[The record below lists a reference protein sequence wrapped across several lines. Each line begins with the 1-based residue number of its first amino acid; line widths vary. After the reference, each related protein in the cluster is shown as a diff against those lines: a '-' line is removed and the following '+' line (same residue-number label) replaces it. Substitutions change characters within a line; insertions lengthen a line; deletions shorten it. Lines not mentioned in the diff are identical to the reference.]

1 MSKCTN
7 KNLIGQPIFT
17 QVLNLVSKHTFSGL
31 VKKHESDRYYKK
43 FNTWTHFTSM
53 MFGIYSRCDSVTE
66 IVEGMI
72 GCVGKLSH
80 FGLTEV
86 PPKSTITDGNRER
99 DNVFFE
105 LLYFSLVKRYS
116 SFLSSSRT
124 IGLNVKE
131 LFIVDSTTIQLFSS
145 LVFKGVGRNPKDGGK
160 KKGGL
165 KVHMLIDALQDVGKF
180 VKVTAAKVHDSKF
193 LNDLVLNPFSMVV
206 FDKAYNHYKL
216 FAKWTGIKVW
226 FVTRM
231 KDNALYEVVQIVSEK
246 KLKEGV
252 AGVLKEE
259 LINLCYKENPKD
271 KECLRLLLRR
281 VTYRDE
287 KGRTFIFI
295 TNNMVITAQDIA
307 DIYKHRWQIEL
318 LFKKMKQNFQLHCFY
333 GESENAIRIQIW
345 CTLIAQL
352 LLTVLQ
358 RKTKTKKA
366 FSTVA
371 CLVRQ
376 HLLSYL
382 NLEELL
388 INSKRFYDKYRQT
401 VDYEGS
407 LFPVIVEKDRGADLK
422 L

>member
-1 MSKCTN
+1 MSENTN
-7 KNLIGQPIFT
+7 KNLIGQPILT
-17 QVLNLVSKHTFSGL
+17 QVLSLVNRNKFSGL
-31 VKKHESDRYYKK
+31 AKKHGSDRYYKK
-43 FNTWTHFTSM
+43 FSTWTHFVSI

-72 GCVGKLSH
+72 GCVGKLGH
-80 FGLTEV
+80 FGLKEV

-99 DNVFFE
+99 DSKFFE
-105 LLYFSLVKRYS
+105 SLYFSLVKRYS

-124 IGLNVKE
+124 LGLSIKE
-131 LFIVDSTTIQLFSS
+131 LFIVDSTTIQLFSN

-165 KVHMLIDALQDVGKF
+165 KVHMLIDALQDVGRF
-180 VKVTAAKVHDSKF
+180 VKITAAKVHDSKF
-193 LNDLVLNPFSMVV
+193 LNELVLNPFSMVV
-206 FDKAYNHYKL
+206 FDRAYNHYKL
-216 FAKWTGIKVW
+216 FAKWTGKQIW

-231 KDNALYEVVQIVSEK
+231 KDNAVYEVVQIISEN
-246 KLKEGV
+246 KLPEGE

-259 LINLCYKENPKD
+259 KVNLCYKENNKD
-271 KECLRLLLRR
+271 KELQKLLLRR
-281 VTYRDE
+281 INYRDE
-287 KGRTFIFI
+287 KGRLYVFI
-295 TNNMVITAQDIA
+295 TNNMALTAQDIA
-307 DIYKHRWQIEL
+307 DIYKQRWQIEL

-358 RKTKTKKA
+358 GKTKTKKA
-366 FSTVA
+366 FSTIA

-388 INSKRFYDKYRQT
+388 INSKRFYDKYRKT
-401 VDYEGS
+401 VDYSDS
-407 LFPVIVEKDRGADLK
+407 LFPMSG
-422 L
+422 

>member
-1 MSKCTN
+1 MDKITN
-7 KNLIGQPIFT
+7 NNLVGQPILT
-17 QVLNLVSKHTFSGL
+17 QVLALVNKSTFNGL
-31 VKKHESDRYYKK
+31 VKKHGSDKYYKK
-43 FNTWTHFTSM
+43 FSTWTHFVSM

-72 GCVGKLSH
+72 GCVGKLVH
-80 FGLTEV
+80 LGLSEV
-86 PPKSTITDGNRER
+86 PPKSTFTDGNRQR
-99 DNVFFE
+99 DSQFFE
-105 LLYFSLVKRYS
+105 SLYFNLVKRYS

-145 LVFKGVGRNPKDGGK
+145 LIFKGVGRNPKDGGK

-165 KVHMLIDALQDVGKF
+165 KVHMLIDAIQDVGKF
-180 VKVTAAKVHDSKF
+180 VKVTSARVHDSKF
-193 LNDLVLNPFSMVV
+193 LNDLMLNPYSIVV
-206 FDKAYNHYKL
+206 FDRAYNHYKL
-216 FAKWTGIKVW
+216 FAKWTSKLIW

-231 KDNALYEVVQIVSEK
+231 KDNAVYEIVKIVSENTLPNGK
-246 KLKEGV
+246 

-259 LINLCYKENPKD
+259 KINLCYKEHKKD
-271 KECLRLLLRR
+271 KVFLKLLLRR
-281 VTYRDE
+281 ITYQDD
-287 KGRTFIFI
+287 KGREFVFIS
-295 TNNMVITAQDIA
+295 NNMELSAEEIA
-307 DIYKHRWQIEL
+307 DIYKQRWQIEL

-358 RKTKTKKA
+358 RKTKTIKA

-376 HLLSYL
+376 HMLSYL

-388 INSKRFYDKYRQT
+388 KNSKRFYEKYRRT
-401 VDYEGS
+401 IDYS
-407 LFPVIVEKDRGADLK
+407 NTLFPLSG
-422 L
+422 

>member
-1 MSKCTN
+1 MSENTN
-7 KNLIGQPIFT
+7 KNLIGQPILT
-17 QVLNLVSKHTFSGL
+17 QVLSLVNRNKFSGL
-31 VKKHESDRYYKK
+31 AKKHGSDRYYKK
-43 FNTWTHFTSM
+43 FSTWTHFVSI

-72 GCVGKLSH
+72 GCVGKLGH
-80 FGLTEV
+80 FGLKEV

-99 DNVFFE
+99 DSKFFE
-105 LLYFSLVKRYS
+105 SLYFSLVKRYS

-124 IGLNVKE
+124 LGLSIKE
-131 LFIVDSTTIQLFSS
+131 LFIVDSTTIQLFSN

-165 KVHMLIDALQDVGKF
+165 KVHMLIDALQDVGRF
-180 VKVTAAKVHDSKF
+180 VKITAAKVHDSKF
-193 LNDLVLNPFSMVV
+193 LNELVLNPFSMVV

-216 FAKWTGIKVW
+216 FAKWTGKQIW

-231 KDNALYEVVQIVSEK
+231 KDNAVYEVVQIISEN
-246 KLKEGV
+246 KLPEGE

-259 LINLCYKENPKD
+259 KVNLCYKENNKD
-271 KECLRLLLRR
+271 KELQKLLLRR
-281 VTYRDE
+281 INYRDG
-287 KGRTFIFI
+287 KGRLYVFI
-295 TNNMVITAQDIA
+295 TNNMALTAQDIA
-307 DIYKHRWQIEL
+307 DIYKQRWQIEL

-358 RKTKTKKA
+358 GKTKTKKA
-366 FSTVA
+366 FSTIA

-388 INSKRFYDKYRQT
+388 INSKRFYDKYRKT
-401 VDYEGS
+401 VDYSDS
-407 LFPVIVEKDRGADLK
+407 LFPMSG
-422 L
+422 

>member
-1 MSKCTN
+1 MSENTN
-7 KNLIGQPIFT
+7 KNLIGQPILT
-17 QVLNLVSKHTFSGL
+17 QVLSLVNRNKFSGL
-31 VKKHESDRYYKK
+31 AKKHGSDRYYKK
-43 FNTWTHFTSM
+43 FSTWTHFVSI

-72 GCVGKLSH
+72 GCVGKLGH
-80 FGLTEV
+80 FGLKEV

-99 DNVFFE
+99 DSKFFE
-105 LLYFSLVKRYS
+105 SLYFSLVKRYS

-124 IGLNVKE
+124 LGLSIKE
-131 LFIVDSTTIQLFSS
+131 LFIVDSTTIQLFSN

-165 KVHMLIDALQDVGKF
+165 KVHMLIDALQDVGRF
-180 VKVTAAKVHDSKF
+180 VKITAAKVHDSKF
-193 LNDLVLNPFSMVV
+193 LNELVLNPFSMVV

-216 FAKWTGIKVW
+216 FAKWTGKQIW

-231 KDNALYEVVQIVSEK
+231 KDNAVYEVVQIISEN
-246 KLKEGV
+246 KLPEGE

-259 LINLCYKENPKD
+259 KVNLCYKENNKD
-271 KECLRLLLRR
+271 KELQKLLLRR
-281 VTYRDE
+281 INYRDE
-287 KGRTFIFI
+287 KGRLYVFI
-295 TNNMVITAQDIA
+295 TNNMALTAQDIA
-307 DIYKHRWQIEL
+307 DIYKQRWQIEL

-366 FSTVA
+366 FSTIA

-388 INSKRFYDKYRQT
+388 INSKRFYDKYRKT
-401 VDYEGS
+401 VDYSDS
-407 LFPVIVEKDRGADLK
+407 LFPMSG
-422 L
+422 

>member
-1 MSKCTN
+1 MSKSTN

-17 QVLNLVSKHTFSGL
+17 QVLELVNKNTFNGL
-31 VKKHESDRYYKK
+31 VKKHKADKYYKK
-43 FNTWTHFTSM
+43 FKTWTHFVSI
-53 MFGIYSRCDSVTE
+53 MFGIYNRCDSVTE
-66 IVEGMI
+66 IVEGLT
-72 GCVGKLSH
+72 GCVSKLNH
-80 FGLTEV
+80 FGLAEV

-99 DNVFFE
+99 DSKFFE
-105 LLYFSLVKRYS
+105 SLYFSLVKRYS

-124 IGLNVKE
+124 VGLNVKE

-193 LNDLVLNPFSMVV
+193 LKDLILNPFSMVV
-206 FDKAYNHYKL
+206 FDKAYNDYKL
-216 FAKWTGIKVW
+216 FAKWTEKQIW

-231 KDNALYEVVQIVSEK
+231 KDNAIYEVVQIISENEIAEEK
-246 KLKEGV
+246 

-259 LINLCYKENPKD
+259 KINLCYKENSKD
-271 KECLRLLLRR
+271 KEFKYLLLRR
-281 VTYRDE
+281 ITYRDE
-287 KGRTFIFI
+287 KERIYVFI
-295 TNNMVITAQDIA
+295 TNNMVLTDQDIA
-307 DIYKHRWQIEL
+307 DIYKQRWQIEL

-333 GESENAIRIQIW
+333 GETENAIRIQIW

-358 RKTKTKKA
+358 RKTETKKA
-366 FSTVA
+366 FSTIA
-371 CLVRQ
+371 SLVRM

-388 INSKRFYDKYRQT
+388 KNSKRFYDKYRKT
-401 VDYEGS
+401 VNYNNS
-407 LFPVIVEKDRGADLK
+407 LFPLTG
-422 L
+422 

>member
-1 MSKCTN
+1 
-7 KNLIGQPIFT
+7 
-17 QVLNLVSKHTFSGL
+17 
-31 VKKHESDRYYKK
+31 
-43 FNTWTHFTSM
+43 
-53 MFGIYSRCDSVTE
+53 MFGIYGRCDSVTE

-72 GCVGKLSH
+72 GCVGKLRH
-80 FGLTEV
+80 FGLSEV
-86 PPKSTITDGNRER
+86 PPKSTFTDGNRER
-99 DNVFFE
+99 DSKFFE
-105 LLYFSLVKRYS
+105 SLYFSLVKRYS

-124 IGLNVKE
+124 LGLNIKE
-131 LFIVDSTTIQLFSS
+131 LFIVDSTTIQLFSN

-193 LNDLVLNPFSMVV
+193 LNDLMLNPFSMVV
-206 FDKAYNHYKL
+206 FDRAYNNYKL
-216 FAKWTGIKVW
+216 FAKWTGKQIW

-231 KDNALYEVVQIVSEK
+231 KDSAVYEVVEIISEN
-246 KLKEGV
+246 KLTEGT

-259 LINLCYKENPKD
+259 KINLCYKENNKD
-271 KECLRLLLRR
+271 KLPKKLLLRR
-281 VTYRDE
+281 INYRDE
-287 KGRTFIFI
+287 KGRLYVFI
-295 TNNMVITAQDIA
+295 TNNMILTAQDIA
-307 DIYKHRWQIEL
+307 DIYKQRWQIEL

-366 FSTVA
+366 FSTIA

-388 INSKRFYDKYRQT
+388 KNSKRFYDKYRKT
-401 VDYEGS
+401 VNYSDS
-407 LFPVIVEKDRGADLK
+407 LFPLTG
-422 L
+422 

>member
-1 MSKCTN
+1 MSEITN
-7 KNLIGQPIFT
+7 KNLVGQPILT
-17 QVLNLVSKHTFSGL
+17 QVLGLVNKSKFNTL
-31 VKKHESDRYYKK
+31 VKKTEADRYYKK
-43 FNTWTHFTSM
+43 FTTWVHFVSM
-53 MFGIYSRCDSVTE
+53 MFGIYGRCDSVTE

-72 GCVGKLSH
+72 GCVGKLNH
-80 FGLTEV
+80 FGLSEV

-99 DNVFFE
+99 ESKFFE
-105 LLYFSLVKRYS
+105 SLYFSLVKHYS
-116 SFLSSSRT
+116 GFLSSSRT
-124 IGLNVKE
+124 IGLNIKE

-193 LNDLVLNPFSMVV
+193 LNDIILNPFSMVV
-206 FDKAYNHYKL
+206 FDKAYNHYRL
-216 FAKWTGIKVW
+216 FAKWTEKQIW

-231 KDNALYEVVQIVSEK
+231 KDNAVYEVVQIISESTIP
-246 KLKEGV
+246 EGQ

-259 LINLCYKENPKD
+259 KVNLCYKESPKD
-271 KECLRLLLRR
+271 KEFKKLLLRR
-281 VTYRDE
+281 ITYRDD
-287 KGRTFIFI
+287 KDRLYVFI
-295 TNNMVITAQDIA
+295 TNNMELTAQDIA
-307 DIYKHRWQIEL
+307 NIYKQRWQIEL

-358 RKTKTKKA
+358 RKTETKKA
-366 FSTVA
+366 FSTIA
-371 CLVRQ
+371 SLVRQ

-382 NLEELL
+382 NLKELL
-388 INSKRFYDKYRQT
+388 RNSKRFYDKYRKT
-401 VDYEGS
+401 VDYNNS
-407 LFPVIVEKDRGADLK
+407 LFPLTG
-422 L
+422 

>member
-1 MSKCTN
+1 MSENTN
-7 KNLIGQPIFT
+7 KNLIGQPILT
-17 QVLNLVSKHTFSGL
+17 QVLSLVNRNKFSGL
-31 VKKHESDRYYKK
+31 AKKHGSDRYYKR
-43 FNTWTHFTSM
+43 FSTWTHFVSI

-72 GCVGKLSH
+72 GCVGKLGH
-80 FGLTEV
+80 FGLKEV

-99 DNVFFE
+99 DSKFFE
-105 LLYFSLVKRYS
+105 SLYFSLVKRYS

-124 IGLNVKE
+124 LGLSIKE
-131 LFIVDSTTIQLFSS
+131 LFIVDSTTIQLFSN

-165 KVHMLIDALQDVGKF
+165 KVHMLIDALQDVGRF
-180 VKVTAAKVHDSKF
+180 VKITAAKVHDSKF
-193 LNDLVLNPFSMVV
+193 LNELVLNPFSMVV

-216 FAKWTGIKVW
+216 FAKWTGKQIW

-231 KDNALYEVVQIVSEK
+231 KDNAVYEVVQIISEN
-246 KLKEGV
+246 KLPEGE

-259 LINLCYKENPKD
+259 KVNLCYKENNKD
-271 KECLRLLLRR
+271 KELQKLLLRR
-281 VTYRDE
+281 INYRDE
-287 KGRTFIFI
+287 KGRLYVFI
-295 TNNMVITAQDIA
+295 TNNMALTAQDIA
-307 DIYKHRWQIEL
+307 DIYKQRWQIEL

-366 FSTVA
+366 FSTIA

-388 INSKRFYDKYRQT
+388 INSKRFYDKYRKT
-401 VDYEGS
+401 VDYSDS
-407 LFPVIVEKDRGADLK
+407 LFPMTG
-422 L
+422 

>member
-1 MSKCTN
+1 MSKSIN
-7 KNLIGQPIFT
+7 KNLVGQPVLT
-17 QVLNLVSKHTFSGL
+17 QVLALINRHKFNSLVGKH
-31 VKKHESDRYYKK
+31 KADKYYKK
-43 FNTWTHFTSM
+43 FSTWSHYVSIT
-53 MFGIYSRCDSVTE
+53 FGILSRCDSVTE

-72 GCVGKLSH
+72 GCVGKLGH
-80 FGLTEV
+80 FGLSEV
-86 PPKSTITDGNRER
+86 PAKSTFTDGNRER
-99 DNVFFE
+99 DNKFFE
-105 LLYFSLVKRYS
+105 DLYFSLVNRYS
-116 SFLSSSRT
+116 TFLSSSRT

-145 LVFKGVGRNPKDGGK
+145 LIFKGVGRNPKDGGK

-193 LNDLVLNPFSMVV
+193 LHELVLTPFSMVV
-206 FDKAYNHYKL
+206 FDKAYNHYQL
-216 FAKWTGIKVW
+216 FAKWTENQIW

-231 KDNALYEVVQIVSEK
+231 KDNAVFEVVRIVGEF
-246 KLKEGV
+246 KLLEGK

-259 LINLCYKENPKD
+259 TIKLCFKENKKD
-271 KECLRLLLRR
+271 KEFKKLTLRR
-281 VTYRDE
+281 ITYRDD
-287 KGRTFIFI
+287 KGRIFIFI
-295 TNNMVITAQDIA
+295 TNNMVLTTQDIA
-307 DIYKHRWQIEL
+307 DIYKQRWQIEL
-318 LFKKMKQNFQLHCFY
+318 LFKKMKQNFQLRCFY

-366 FSTVA
+366 FSTIA

-376 HLLSYL
+376 HLISYL

-388 INSKRFYDKYRQT
+388 INSKRFYDKYYKTQ
-401 VDYEGS
+401 DYSGS
-407 LFPVIVEKDRGADLK
+407 LFPM
-422 L
+422 

>member
-1 MSKCTN
+1 MSESTN
-7 KNLIGQPIFT
+7 KNLVGQPILT
-17 QVLNLVSKHTFSGL
+17 QVLSLVNKNKFNGL
-31 VKKHESDRYYKK
+31 IKLHESDRYYKK
-43 FNTWTHFTSM
+43 FSTWAHFVTM

-72 GCVGKLSH
+72 GCVGKLGH
-80 FGLTEV
+80 FGLNEV
-86 PPKSTITDGNRER
+86 PPKSTVTDGNRQR
-99 DNVFFE
+99 DNKFFE
-105 LLYFSLVKRYS
+105 SLYFSLVKRYS

-124 IGLNVKE
+124 IGLNIKE
-131 LFIVDSTTIQLFSS
+131 LYIVDSTTIQLFSS
-145 LVFKGVGRNPKDGGK
+145 LIFKGVGRNPKDGGK

-193 LNDLVLNPFSMVV
+193 LNELTLNPFSMVV

-216 FAKWTGIKVW
+216 FAKWTEKQIW

-231 KDNALYEVVQIVSEK
+231 KDNAVYEVEQIVSENTIP
-246 KLKEGV
+246 EGK

-259 LINLCYKENPKD
+259 KISLCYKETQKD
-271 KECLRLLLRR
+271 KEVQSLSLRR
-281 VTYRDE
+281 ITYQDD
-287 KGRTFIFI
+287 KGRMYVFI
-295 TNNMVITAQDIA
+295 TNNMELTAQDIA
-307 DIYKHRWQIEL
+307 DIYKQRWQIEL

-352 LLTVLQ
+352 LMTVLQ
-358 RKTKTKKA
+358 RKTETKKA
-366 FSTVA
+366 FSTIA
-371 CLVRQ
+371 CLIRQ

-388 INSKRFYDKYRQT
+388 KNSKRFYDKYLKT
-401 VDYEGS
+401 VDYSNS
-407 LFPVIVEKDRGADLK
+407 LFPLTG
-422 L
+422 

>member
-1 MSKCTN
+1 MSESTN
-7 KNLIGQPIFT
+7 KNLVGQPIFT
-17 QVLNLVSKHTFSGL
+17 QVLALVNKNKFNGL
-31 VKKHESDRYYKK
+31 VKKHETDRYYKK
-43 FNTWTHFTSM
+43 FNTWTHFVSM

-72 GCVGKLSH
+72 GCVGKLGH
-80 FGLTEV
+80 FGLLEV
-86 PPKSTITDGNRER
+86 PPKSTFTDGNRER
-99 DNVFFE
+99 DNKFFE
-105 LLYFSLVKRYS
+105 SLYFSLVKRYS
-116 SFLSSSRT
+116 GFLSSSRT

-131 LFIVDSTTIQLFSS
+131 LFIVDSTTIQLFSR

-193 LNDLVLNPFSMVV
+193 LNDLILNPFSMVV

-216 FAKWTGIKVW
+216 FAKWTGKQIW

-231 KDNALYEVVQIVSEK
+231 KDNALYEVVQIISENTIP
-246 KLKEGV
+246 EGQ
-252 AGVLKEE
+252 AGVMKEE
-259 LINLCYKENPKD
+259 KVNLCYKLNQKD
-271 KECLRLLLRR
+271 KEFLKLLLRR
-281 VTYRDE
+281 ITYRDD
-287 KGRTFIFI
+287 KGRMYVFI
-295 TNNMVITAQDIA
+295 TNNMVLTAQDIA
-307 DIYKHRWQIEL
+307 DIYKQRWQIEL

-352 LLTVLQ
+352 LLTKLQ
-358 RKTKTKKA
+358 RKTETKKA
-366 FSTVA
+366 FSTIA

-388 INSKRFYDKYRQT
+388 KNSKRFYEKYRKM
-401 VDYEGS
+401 VDYSNS
-407 LFPVIVEKDRGADLK
+407 LFPLTA
-422 L
+422 

>member
-1 MSKCTN
+1 MSESTN
-7 KNLIGQPIFT
+7 KNLVGQPILT
-17 QVLNLVSKHTFSGL
+17 QVLALVNRNKFSGL
-31 VKKHESDRYYKK
+31 VTKHKSDRYYKK
-43 FNTWTHFTSM
+43 FDTWTHFVSM

-72 GCVGKLSH
+72 GCVGKIGH
-80 FGLTEV
+80 FGLSEV

-99 DNVFFE
+99 DNKFFE
-105 LLYFSLVKRYS
+105 SLYFSLVNRYS

-124 IGLNVKE
+124 IGLNIKE

-193 LNDLVLNPFSMVV
+193 LNDLTLNPFSMVV

-216 FAKWTGIKVW
+216 FAKWTENKIW

-231 KDNALYEVVQIVSEK
+231 KDNAVYEVVQIIHET
-246 KLKEGV
+246 LIPEGK

-259 LINLCYKENPKD
+259 KINLCYKESPKS
-271 KECLRLLLRR
+271 KEVKTLLLRR
-281 VTYRDE
+281 ITYRDD
-287 KGRTFIFI
+287 KGRLYVFI
-295 TNNMVITAQDIA
+295 TNNMVLTDQDIA
-307 DIYKHRWQIEL
+307 DIYKQRWQIEL

-371 CLVRQ
+371 CIVRQ

-388 INSKRFYDKYRQT
+388 LNSKRFYDKYHRSI
-401 VDYEGS
+401 DYSDS
-407 LFPVIVEKDRGADLK
+407 LFPLTG
-422 L
+422 

>member
-1 MSKCTN
+1 MSESTN
-7 KNLIGQPIFT
+7 KNLVGQPILT
-17 QVLNLVSKHTFSGL
+17 QVLSLVNKNKFNRL
-31 VKKHESDRYYKK
+31 IKKHESDRYYKK
-43 FNTWTHFTSM
+43 FSTWTHFVTM

-72 GCVGKLSH
+72 GCVGKLGH
-80 FGLTEV
+80 FGLKEV
-86 PPKSTITDGNRER
+86 PPKSTVTDGNRQR
-99 DNVFFE
+99 DNTFFE
-105 LLYFSLVKRYS
+105 SLYFSLVKRYS
-116 SFLSSSRT
+116 NFLSSSRT
-124 IGLNVKE
+124 IGLNIKE
-131 LFIVDSTTIQLFSS
+131 LYIVDSTTIQLFSS

-193 LNDLVLNPFSMVV
+193 LNELTLNPFSMVV

-216 FAKWTGIKVW
+216 FAKWTEKQIW

-231 KDNALYEVVQIVSEK
+231 KDNAVYEVEQIVSENTIP
-246 KLKEGV
+246 EGK

-259 LINLCYKENPKD
+259 VVNLCYKENQKD
-271 KECLRLLLRR
+271 KEFQRLSLRR
-281 VTYRDE
+281 ITYQDD
-287 KGRTFIFI
+287 KGRMYVFI
-295 TNNMVITAQDIA
+295 TNNMELTAQDIA
-307 DIYKHRWQIEL
+307 DIYKQRWHIEL
-318 LFKKMKQNFQLHCFY
+318 LFNKMKQNFQLHCFY

-358 RKTKTKKA
+358 RKTETKKA
-366 FSTVA
+366 FSTIA

-388 INSKRFYDKYRQT
+388 KNSKRFYDKYLKT
-401 VDYEGS
+401 VDYSNS
-407 LFPVIVEKDRGADLK
+407 LFPMTG
-422 L
+422 

>member
-1 MSKCTN
+1 MGENTN
-7 KNLIGQPIFT
+7 KNLVGQPILT
-17 QVLNLVSKHTFSGL
+17 QVLALVDKNKFNGL

-43 FNTWTHFTSM
+43 YSTWAHFTSM
-53 MFGIYSRCDSVTE
+53 MFGIFSRCDSVTE

-72 GCVGKLSH
+72 GCVGKLGH
-80 FGLTEV
+80 LGLKEV
-86 PPKSTITDGNRER
+86 PPKSTITDGNRQR
-99 DNVFFE
+99 DNKFFE
-105 LLYFSLVKRYS
+105 SLYFSLVKRYS

-124 IGLNVKE
+124 IGLNIKE
-131 LFIVDSTTIQLFSS
+131 LYIVDSTTIQLFSS

-193 LNDLVLNPFSMVV
+193 LNELTLNPFSMVV

-216 FAKWTGIKVW
+216 FAKWTEKQIW

-231 KDNALYEVVQIVSEK
+231 KDNAVYEVEQVVSENAIS
-246 KLKEGV
+246 EGK

-259 LINLCYKENPKD
+259 KVNLCYKENPKD
-271 KECLRLLLRR
+271 KEFQKLSLRR
-281 VTYRDE
+281 ITYRDE
-287 KGRTFIFI
+287 KGRMYVFIS
-295 TNNMVITAQDIA
+295 NNTKLTAQDIA
-307 DIYKHRWQIEL
+307 DIYKQRWQIEL

-358 RKTKTKKA
+358 RKTETKKA
-366 FSTVA
+366 FSTIA

-388 INSKRFYDKYRQT
+388 KNSKRFYDKYRKT
-401 VDYEGS
+401 VDYSNS
-407 LFPVIVEKDRGADLK
+407 LFPMTG
-422 L
+422 

>member
-1 MSKCTN
+1 MSENTN
-7 KNLIGQPIFT
+7 KNLVGQPIFT
-17 QVLNLVSKHTFSGL
+17 QVLSLINRNKFNDI
-31 VKKHESDRYYKK
+31 VKKRHANRYYKK
-43 FNTWTHFTSM
+43 FPAWTHFVCM

-72 GCVGKLSH
+72 GCVGKLGH
-80 FGLTEV
+80 FGLKEV
-86 PPKSTITDGNRER
+86 PAKSTFTDGNRER
-99 DNVFFE
+99 DNKFFE
-105 LLYFSLVKRYS
+105 SLYFSLVKRYS
-116 SFLSSSRT
+116 TFLSSSRT
-124 IGLNVKE
+124 IGLNIKE
-131 LFIVDSTTIQLFSS
+131 LYIVDSTTIQLFSS

-193 LNDLVLNPFSMVV
+193 LNDLTLNPFSMVV

-216 FAKWTGIKVW
+216 FAKWTEKQIW

-231 KDNALYEVVQIVSEK
+231 KDNAVYEVEQVVSENK
-246 KLKEGV
+246 IPDGK

-259 LINLCYKENPKD
+259 NVNLCYKENQKD
-271 KECLRLLLRR
+271 KEFQKLSLRR
-281 VTYRDE
+281 ITYRDE
-287 KGRTFIFI
+287 KGRIYVFI
-295 TNNMVITAQDIA
+295 TNNTKLTAQDIA
-307 DIYKHRWQIEL
+307 DIYKQRWQIEL

-358 RKTKTKKA
+358 RKTETKKA
-366 FSTVA
+366 FSTIA

-388 INSKRFYDKYRQT
+388 KNSKRFYDKYRKT
-401 VDYEGS
+401 VDYSYS
-407 LFPVIVEKDRGADLK
+407 LFPMTG
-422 L
+422 

>member
-1 MSKCTN
+1 MSESTN
-7 KNLIGQPIFT
+7 KNLVGQPILT
-17 QVLNLVSKHTFSGL
+17 QVLALVNKNKFKGL
-31 VKKHESDRYYKK
+31 VNKHGADRYYKK
-43 FNTWTHFTSM
+43 FTTWTHFVSL

-72 GCVGKLSH
+72 GCVGKLGH
-80 FGLTEV
+80 FGLSEV

-99 DNVFFE
+99 DSKFFE
-105 LLYFSLVKRYS
+105 SLYFSLVKRYS

-124 IGLNVKE
+124 IGLGVKE

-180 VKVTAAKVHDSKF
+180 VKITAAKVHDSKF

-216 FAKWTGIKVW
+216 FAKWTESQIW

-231 KDNALYEVVQIVSEK
+231 KDNAVYEVVKTVSENK
-246 KLKEGV
+246 IPEGK

-259 LINLCYKENPKD
+259 KVNLCYKLKQKD
-271 KECLRLLLRR
+271 KVFLKLLLRR
-281 VTYRDE
+281 ITYQDD
-287 KGRTFIFI
+287 KGRIYVFI
-295 TNNMVITAQDIA
+295 TNNMELTAQDIA
-307 DIYKHRWQIEL
+307 DIYKQRWQIEL

-333 GESENAIRIQIW
+333 GESENAICIQIW

-358 RKTKTKKA
+358 RKTETQKA
-366 FSTVA
+366 FSTIA

-388 INSKRFYDKYRQT
+388 KNSKRFYEKYSKT
-401 VDYEGS
+401 VDYSNS
-407 LFPVIVEKDRGADLK
+407 LFPLTG
-422 L
+422 

>member
-1 MSKCTN
+1 MSESTN
-7 KNLIGQPIFT
+7 KNLVGQPILT
-17 QVLNLVSKHTFSGL
+17 QVLSLVNRNKFNGL
-31 VKKHESDRYYKK
+31 VKQNESDRYYKK
-43 FNTWTHFTSM
+43 FSTWTHFVTM

-72 GCVGKLSH
+72 GCVGKLGH
-80 FGLTEV
+80 FGLKEV
-86 PPKSTITDGNRER
+86 PPKSTITDGNRQR
-99 DNVFFE
+99 DNKFFE
-105 LLYFSLVKRYS
+105 SLYFSLVKRYS

-124 IGLNVKE
+124 IGLNIKE
-131 LFIVDSTTIQLFSS
+131 LYIVDSTTIQLFSS

-193 LNDLVLNPFSMVV
+193 LNDLTLNPFSMVV

-216 FAKWTGIKVW
+216 FAKWTEKQIW

-231 KDNALYEVVQIVSEK
+231 KDNAVYEVEQVVSENTISD
-246 KLKEGV
+246 GI

-259 LINLCYKENPKD
+259 KVNLCYKENLKD
-271 KECLRLLLRR
+271 KELQKLSLRR
-281 VTYRDE
+281 ITYRDD
-287 KGRTFIFI
+287 KGRMYVFI
-295 TNNMVITAQDIA
+295 TNNLELTAQDIA
-307 DIYKHRWQIEL
+307 DVYKQRWQIEL

-358 RKTKTKKA
+358 RKTETKKA
-366 FSTVA
+366 FSTIA

-388 INSKRFYDKYRQT
+388 KNSKRFYDKYRKM
-401 VDYEGS
+401 VDYSSS
-407 LFPVIVEKDRGADLK
+407 LFPMTG
-422 L
+422 

>member
-1 MSKCTN
+1 MSKSTN

-17 QVLNLVSKHTFSGL
+17 QVLELVNRNTFNGL
-31 VKKHESDRYYKK
+31 VKKHKADKYYKK
-43 FNTWTHFTSM
+43 FKTWTHFVSL

-66 IVEGMI
+66 IVEGMT
-72 GCVGKLSH
+72 GCVGKLNH
-80 FGLTEV
+80 FGLAEV

-99 DNVFFE
+99 DSKFFE
-105 LLYFSLVKRYS
+105 SLYFSLIKRYS

-124 IGLNVKE
+124 LGLNVKE

-193 LNDLVLNPFSMVV
+193 LKELILNPFSMVV
-206 FDKAYNHYKL
+206 FDKAYNDYKL
-216 FAKWTGIKVW
+216 FAKWTEKQIW

-231 KDNALYEVVQIVSEK
+231 KDNAKYEVVQIISENEIPAGK
-246 KLKEGV
+246 

-259 LINLCYKENPKD
+259 KINLCYKENSKD
-271 KECLRLLLRR
+271 KEFQKLLLRR
-281 VTYRDE
+281 IIYRDD
-287 KGRTFIFI
+287 KGRIYIFI
-295 TNNMVITAQDIA
+295 TNNMALTDQDIA
-307 DIYKHRWQIEL
+307 DIYKQRWQIEL

-333 GESENAIRIQIW
+333 GETENAIRIQIW

-358 RKTKTKKA
+358 RKTETKKA
-366 FSTVA
+366 FSTIA
-371 CLVRQ
+371 SLVRL

-388 INSKRFYDKYRQT
+388 KNSKRFYDKYRKT
-401 VDYEGS
+401 VNYNNS
-407 LFPVIVEKDRGADLK
+407 LFPLTG
-422 L
+422 

>member
-1 MSKCTN
+1 MSKNTN
-7 KNLIGQPIFT
+7 KNLIGQPILT
-17 QVLNLVSKHTFSGL
+17 QVLSLVNRNKFSGL
-31 VKKHESDRYYKK
+31 AKKHGSDRYYKK
-43 FNTWTHFTSM
+43 FSTWTHFVSI

-72 GCVGKLSH
+72 GCVGKLGH
-80 FGLTEV
+80 FGLKEV

-99 DNVFFE
+99 DSKFFE
-105 LLYFSLVKRYS
+105 SLYFSLVKRYS

-124 IGLNVKE
+124 LGLSIKE
-131 LFIVDSTTIQLFSS
+131 LFIVDSTTIQLFSN

-165 KVHMLIDALQDVGKF
+165 KVHMLIDALQDVGRF
-180 VKVTAAKVHDSKF
+180 VKITAAKVHDSKF
-193 LNDLVLNPFSMVV
+193 LNELVLNPFSMVV

-216 FAKWTGIKVW
+216 FAKWTGKQIW

-231 KDNALYEVVQIVSEK
+231 KDNAVYEVVQIISEN
-246 KLKEGV
+246 KLPEGE

-259 LINLCYKENPKD
+259 KVNLCYKENNKD
-271 KECLRLLLRR
+271 KELQKLLLRR
-281 VTYRDE
+281 INYRDE
-287 KGRTFIFI
+287 KGRLYVFI
-295 TNNMVITAQDIA
+295 TNNMALTAQDIA
-307 DIYKHRWQIEL
+307 DIYKQRWQIEL

-366 FSTVA
+366 FSTIA

-388 INSKRFYDKYRQT
+388 INSKRFYDKYRKT
-401 VDYEGS
+401 VDYSDS
-407 LFPVIVEKDRGADLK
+407 LFPMSG
-422 L
+422 

>member
-1 MSKCTN
+1 MSENTN
-7 KNLIGQPIFT
+7 KNLVGQPIFT
-17 QVLNLVSKHTFSGL
+17 QVLALVDKNKFNGL
-31 VKKHESDRYYKK
+31 IKKYESDRYYKK
-43 FNTWTHFTSM
+43 FSTWAHFTSM
-53 MFGIYSRCDSVTE
+53 MFGIFSRCDSVTE

-72 GCVGKLSH
+72 GCVGKLGH
-80 FGLTEV
+80 FGLKEV
-86 PPKSTITDGNRER
+86 PPKSTITDGNRQR
-99 DNVFFE
+99 DNKFFE
-105 LLYFSLVKRYS
+105 SLYFSLVKRYS

-124 IGLNVKE
+124 IGLNIKE
-131 LFIVDSTTIQLFSS
+131 LYIVDSTTIQLFSS
-145 LVFKGVGRNPKDGGK
+145 LVFKGVGRNPKDGSK

-193 LNDLVLNPFSMVV
+193 LNELTLNPFSMVV

-216 FAKWTGIKVW
+216 FAKWTEKQIW

-231 KDNALYEVVQIVSEK
+231 KDNAVYEVEQVVSENAITNG
-246 KLKEGV
+246 E

-259 LINLCYKENPKD
+259 KVNLCYKENQKD
-271 KECLRLLLRR
+271 KEFQKLSLRR
-281 VTYRDE
+281 ITYRDE
-287 KGRTFIFI
+287 KGRMYVFI
-295 TNNMVITAQDIA
+295 TNNTELTAQDIA
-307 DIYKHRWQIEL
+307 DIYKQRWQIEL

-366 FSTVA
+366 FSTIA

-382 NLEELL
+382 NLAELL
-388 INSKRFYDKYRQT
+388 KNSKRFYDKYRKA
-401 VDYEGS
+401 VDYSNS
-407 LFPVIVEKDRGADLK
+407 LFPMTG
-422 L
+422 

>member
-1 MSKCTN
+1 MSKDTN

-17 QVLNLVSKHTFSGL
+17 QVLALVNKNKFKSL
-31 VKKHESDRYYKK
+31 VKKHQANKYYKK
-43 FNTWTHFTSM
+43 FTAWSHFVSM

-66 IVEGMI
+66 IVEGLI
-72 GCVGKLSH
+72 GCVGKLGH
-80 FGLTEV
+80 FGLSEV
-86 PPKSTITDGNRER
+86 PPKSTFTDGNRGR
-99 DNVFFE
+99 DSKFFE
-105 LLYFSLVKRYS
+105 SLYFSLVNRYS
-116 SFLSSSRT
+116 GFLSSTRT

-180 VKVTAAKVHDSKF
+180 VKITAAKVHDSKF
-193 LNDLVLNPFSMVV
+193 LNDLTLNPFSMVV
-206 FDKAYNHYKL
+206 FDKAYNSYKL
-216 FAKWTGIKVW
+216 FAKWTEDRIW

-231 KDNALYEVVQIVSEK
+231 KDNAVYEVVEIVSENAIP
-246 KLKEGV
+246 EGKF
-252 AGVLKEE
+252 GVLKEE
-259 LINLCYKENPKD
+259 KVNLCYKD
-271 KECLRLLLRR
+271 KELVKLLLRR
-281 VTYRDE
+281 ITYRDD
-287 KGRTFIFI
+287 KGRIYVFI
-295 TNNMVITAQDIA
+295 TNNMVLTAQDIA
-307 DIYKHRWQIEL
+307 DIYKQRWQIEL

-366 FSTVA
+366 FSTIA

-388 INSKRFYDKYRQT
+388 INSKRFYDKYRKT
-401 VDYEGS
+401 VDYSNS
-407 LFPVIVEKDRGADLK
+407 LFPMTG
-422 L
+422 

>member
-1 MSKCTN
+1 MVNRSKFN
-7 KNLIGQPIFT
+7 
-17 QVLNLVSKHTFSGL
+17 GL
-31 VKKHESDRYYKK
+31 VKQHQSDRYYKK
-43 FNTWTHFTSM
+43 FSTWAHFTSM

-72 GCVGKLSH
+72 GCVGKLAH
-80 FGLTEV
+80 LGLKEV
-86 PPKSTITDGNRER
+86 PPKSTITDGNRQR
-99 DNVFFE
+99 DHALFE
-105 LLYFSLVKRYS
+105 SLYFSLVKRYS

-124 IGLNVKE
+124 LGLSVKE
-131 LFIVDSTTIQLFSS
+131 LYIVDSTTIQLFSS

-165 KVHMLIDALQDVGKF
+165 KVHMLVDALQDVGKF

-193 LNDLVLNPFSMVV
+193 LNELTLNPFSMVV

-216 FAKWTGIKVW
+216 FARWTEKRIW

-231 KDNALYEVVQIVSEK
+231 KDNAAYEVEEVVRESAIP
-246 KLKEGV
+246 EGK

-259 LINLCYKENPKD
+259 KVKLSYKESPKD
-271 KECLRLLLRR
+271 KAAQQLPLRR
-281 VTYRDE
+281 IAYRDE
-287 KGRTFIFI
+287 KGRTYVFI
-295 TNNMVITAQDIA
+295 TNNPELTAQAIA
-307 DIYKHRWQIEL
+307 DIYKQRWQIEL
-318 LFKKMKQNFQLHCFY
+318 LFKKLKQNFQLHCFY

-358 RKTKTKKA
+358 RKTATKKA
-366 FSTVA
+366 FSTIA

-376 HLLSYL
+376 HLMSYL

-388 INSKRFYDKYRQT
+388 KNSKRFYEKYRKAI
-401 VDYEGS
+401 DYSNS
-407 LFPVIVEKDRGADLK
+407 LFPMPG
-422 L
+422 